1 MKDYE
6 EMKNYLWKNQNGST
20 KKLVEMPYE
29 DLQRAYNHTTD
40 MLWNTVPSSIGKTKV
55 KLNIKKAV
63 IACNAELLLR
73 YLLKEMPIDAFKTNW
88 DIINYIKARKE
99 ADNLKN
105 TDSVS
110 TLFTGLS
117 NVYSNVTIDDLM
129 DACFDKLECINRKMI
144 SDKFILSQG
153 IWLTKEEKEEL
164 TEIDEE
170 TNERRSF
177 MDVIKERLFLNNVR
191 LRVDPKGFSYAEFR
205 ALIKMAPMTKI
216 SSLPSK
222 TLEILRDKVL
232 LLLDAETDKQIA
244 RWTNLMQQIEEV
256 ADYKHFMLKKKEY

>member
-1 MKDYE
+1 
-6 EMKNYLWKNQNGST
+6 
-20 KKLVEMPYE
+20 
-29 DLQRAYNHTTD
+29 
-40 MLWNTVPSSIGKTKV
+40 
-55 KLNIKKAV
+55 
-63 IACNAELLLR
+63 
-73 YLLKEMPIDAFKTNW
+73 
-88 DIINYIKARKE
+88 
-99 ADNLKN
+99 
-105 TDSVS
+105 
-110 TLFTGLS
+110 
-117 NVYSNVTIDDLM
+117 
-129 DACFDKLECINRKMI
+129 
-144 SDKFILSQG
+144 
-153 IWLTKEEKEEL
+153 
-164 TEIDEE
+164 
-170 TNERRSF
+170 